1 MAGWSVEPIGGVL
14 GARVAGIDLSQPLGD
29 GERKD
34 LYELLLE
41 HLVLAFPGQSIE
53 DSHQMEL
60 LAPWGQPYIHPIGR
74 VAGGVEAK
82 VERIVDDEERPPYQ
96 DKWHTDVTWDPD
108 PPILGTLRAI
118 EMPVRGGDTLF
129 ASMYAAYDGL
139 SETLRDRLEGVSA
152 WHDMGQGQAFKSKAG
167 VDLYD
172 RTKEQFPGA
181 ERPVIAVHP
190 DTGRPYLNV
199 NKNFTSHLVG
209 FEQAE
214 SDTVLN
220 MLYEHGTQP
229 NYTIRYEWAEGDVV
243 LWDERCTQHFA
254 VADHYPQRREM
265 ARLTVSAFV

>member
-1 MAGWSVEPIGGVL
+1 MADWTVEPFGGVL
-14 GARVAGIDLSQPLGD
+14 GARVTGIDLREPLAN
-29 GERKD
+29 GERD
-34 LYELLLE
+34 ELYKHLLN
-41 HLVLAFPGQSIE
+41 HLVLVFPGQSID

-60 LAPWGQPYIHPIGR
+60 LAPWGRPYIHPIGR
-74 VAGGVEAK
+74 VAGAVEAK

-118 EMPVRGGDTLF
+118 EMPARGGDTLF

-139 SETLRDRLEGVSA
+139 SETLRDRLEGISA
-152 WHDMGQGQAFKSKAG
+152 WHHMGPGQSFKSKAG
-167 VDLYD
+167 VELYD
-172 RTKEQFPGA
+172 RTKEQFPGT

-190 DTGRPYLNV
+190 DTGRRYLNV

-209 FEQAE
+209 FNRAE
-214 SDTVLN
+214 SDAVLDC
-220 MLYEHGTQP
+220 LYEHATQP
-229 NYTIRYEWAEGDVV
+229 NYTIRYEWAEGDVI

-265 ARLTVSAFV
+265 ARLTVSAPA